1 MPMKLI
7 SRNNSFAF
15 ISWRDD
21 IRHWTE
27 KTFNPFKRNRYWS
40 QHQCLLLFWITHYS
54 ATSKSFREINFTKI
68 SWYWFHEKIGTL
80 NWCCNTAQLLF
91 TMTFIYVGNLAASF
105 SIYYCCCYCLLHT
118 GSFLNHL
125 AFWEIFRNIE
135 FAGSLWKKQDPV
147 DLENSMCVNPI
158 WLQIST

>member
-1 MPMKLI
+1 MQTLSLNPLNLQCYGFCNPVFQAWCI
-7 SRNNSFAF
+7 C
-15 ISWRDD
+15 
-21 IRHWTE
+21 
-27 KTFNPFKRNRYWS
+27 TFHFHRIFLRQQNIVPKKR
-40 QHQCLLLFWITHYS
+40 
-54 ATSKSFREINFTKI
+54 
-68 SWYWFHEKIGTL
+68 TL
-80 NWCCNTAQLLF
+80 HWCCDTAQLLF

-135 FAGSLWKKQDPV
+135 FAGSLWKKKDPV

>member
-1 MPMKLI
+1 MPSYPGEMTFDTELRKLLIHSSETAIGHSISASFSFGKRTTVPQVNHVVKSI
-7 SRNNSFAF
+7 SRKFC
-15 ISWRDD
+15 D
-21 IRHWTE
+21 IG
-27 KTFNPFKRNRYWS
+27 
-40 QHQCLLLFWITHYS
+40 
-54 ATSKSFREINFTKI
+54 FTK
-68 SWYWFHEKIGTL
+68 KIGTL

-125 AFWEIFRNIE
+125 AFWEIFRSIE

-147 DLENSMCVNPI
+147 DLENSMYVNPI